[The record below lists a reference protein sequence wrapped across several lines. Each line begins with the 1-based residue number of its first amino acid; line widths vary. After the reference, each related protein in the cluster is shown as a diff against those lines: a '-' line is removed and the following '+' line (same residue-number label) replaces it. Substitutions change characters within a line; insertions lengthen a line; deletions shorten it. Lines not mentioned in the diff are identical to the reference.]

1 MISRKIIALSLYITI
16 ISILFIV
23 KPAMIFD
30 DDGNMKGFDYDTSNN
45 DSSLLS
51 FTILLP
57 FIAILCYFII
67 TVIEMVIT

>member
-1 MISRKIIALSLYITI
+1 
-16 ISILFIV
+16 
-23 KPAMIFD
+23 MIFD
-30 DDGNMKGFDYDTSNN
+30 DDGNMKIFDYDTSNN

-51 FTILLP
+51 FTVLLP